1 MKDILH
7 YLYSYQTLTKEQA
20 KEILQ
25 NISLK
30 KYNEIQ
36 IASFLTVFSM
46 RSITV
51 DEMNGFVEAL
61 KENCIKVNLDGYD
74 TIDMCGTGGDGK
86 NTFNIS
92 TIASF
97 VVAGAGIHVAK
108 HGNYGVSS
116 GCGSSNLMESLGYT
130 FSTDSSKLQSDL
142 EKTGMCYMH
151 APLFHPT
158 MKEVAPIRKQLIV
171 RTFFNMA
178 GPLVNPANPA
188 AQSVGVY
195 NLEVGRIYKYL
206 FQNNNKQ
213 FIIIHA
219 LDGYDE
225 ISLTGEV
232 KLMSNNFETIVTPFD
247 FNCSPTTPNQIDGG
261 SSVEDAVRICMN
273 ILQNSATQA
282 QTEVV
287 LANAAIGI
295 KSIRQHQTIE
305 ECMLQA
311 RESLESGRALG
322 VLRKLQSIQ

>member
-7 YLYSYQTLTKEQA
+7 HLYSYQTLTKQQA

-25 NISLK
+25 NISEQ
-30 KYNEIQ
+30 KYNQIQ
-36 IASFLTVFSM
+36 ITSFLTVFSM

-61 KENCIKVNLDGYD
+61 QEKCVPVNLQGYE
-74 TIDMCGTGGDGK
+74 TVDMCGTGGDGK

-97 VVAGAGIHVAK
+97 IVAGAGVHIAK

-116 GCGSSNLMESLGYT
+116 GCGSSNLMEALGYT
-130 FSTDSSKLQSDL
+130 FSTDSAKLQNDI
-142 EKTGMCYMH
+142 EKAGMCYMH

-178 GPLVNPANPA
+178 GPLVNPANPKS
-188 AQSVGVY
+188 QSVGVY

-206 FQNNNKQ
+206 FQKNNKQ
-213 FIIIHA
+213 FIIVHG

-225 ISLTGEV
+225 ISLTGAV
-232 KLMSNNFETIVTPFD
+232 KLMANTFERIVTPQD
-247 FNCSPTTPNQIDGG
+247 FGCTPTLPQDIDGG
-261 SSVEDAVRICMN
+261 NSVDDAVKICMN
-273 ILQNSATQA
+273 ILSNNATQA
-282 QTEVV
+282 QKEVV

-295 KSIRQHQTIE
+295 KSIRSMQSIE
-305 ECMLQA
+305 ECMAQA
-311 RESLESGRALG
+311 RESLESSKALK
-322 VLRKLQSIQ
+322 VVKKLTEN

>member
-25 NISLK
+25 NIREQ
-30 KYNEIQ
+30 KYNHIQ

-46 RSITV
+46 RSITI

-61 KENCIKVNLDGYD
+61 QEHCIPVNLQGYQ

-97 VVAGAGIHVAK
+97 IVAGAGVAVAK

-116 GCGSSNLMESLGYT
+116 GCGSSNLMEALGYT
-130 FSTDSSKLQSDL
+130 FSTDSAKLQHDI
-142 EKTGMCYMH
+142 ENAGMCYMH

-158 MKEVAPIRKQLIV
+158 MKEVAPIRKDLKV

-178 GPLVNPANPA
+178 GPLVNPAKPYS
-188 AQSVGVY
+188 QSVGVF

-206 FQNNNKQ
+206 FQKNNKQ
-213 FIIIHA
+213 FIIVHG

-232 KLMSNNFETIVTPFD
+232 KLMANDFEKIVTPKD
-247 FNCSPTTPNQIDGG
+247 FGCTQTTTAQIDGG
-261 SSVEDAVRICMN
+261 NSVDDALKICMN
-273 ILQNSATQA
+273 ILTNNCTLA
-282 QTEVV
+282 QKEVV

-295 KSIRQHQTIE
+295 KSLRTELSIE
-305 ECMLQA
+305 ECMNQA
-311 RESLESGRALG
+311 RESLERGNALNVVKKLTGR
-322 VLRKLQSIQ
+322 